1 MTNETKCRLVEVLSS
16 TTFFN
21 RWEILPYQFVK
32 NHATFFLFF
41 WMLQSWQLELKYT
54 ISLFSLSKLIFKCLK
69 WKSQWC
75 IRVTRS
81 KTICATFSPVFHRL
95 IYENIIIWITNFSKR
110 CRVTRS
116 KRICATFS
124 PVFHRLIYENII
136 IWITNFSKRCC
147 WQQKVINPFSLLR
160 KPIEMVTL
168 SDSRTPHVDKIIYF
182 SVKNTVDW
190 SHNHVDNRKSSMK
203 RPIDNIL
210 FHLSTA

>member
-1 MTNETKCRLVEVLSS
+1 MRNS
-16 TTFFN
+16 TVSVCEKPCN
-21 RWEILPYQFVK
+21 
-32 NHATFFLFF
+32 FFLFF
-41 WMLQSWQLELKYT
+41 WMLQPWQLELRYT
-54 ISLFSLSKLIFKCLK
+54 VSLFSLSKLIFKCLK

-75 IRVTRS
+75 IRVTWS
-81 KTICATFSPVFHRL
+81 KRVCATFSPVFHRL

-110 CRVTRS
+110 CG
-116 KRICATFS
+116 
-124 PVFHRLIYENII
+124 
-136 IWITNFSKRCC
+136 
-147 WQQKVINPFSLLR
+147 WQQKVINPFSFLR

-190 SHNHVDNRKSSMK
+190 SHNRVDNRKSSMK